1 MESTTPLDHD
11 HKSEQDLDV
20 CFDEFS
26 ESIPS
31 TSPSE
36 KHWSQLI
43 HHDLVLRMNRH
54 VYKTD
59 RRCLVENTVEE
70 NAVSYVL
77 CLSRRLEP
85 RRVDALEFAWGMQCG
100 TLNLNTRMNVFSLS
114 PNFKKYWERFKW
126 FLLPEDDIIRR
137 LYDAAIND
145 REFPDIGE
153 GPYNYHFVAHSDM
166 KFVPIHRQTV
176 FPDPKTEELKPDHFM
191 FSTYPFENLGTLT
204 CHLHPKFVVCRIG
217 WMVAKADAT
226 FLSQYADAH
235 PSLLQPITMILRICN
250 KWTRLLD
257 KKDSKHLSFF
267 QNKIDPDDI
276 ISENWTRT
284 GNGRVKPPRMSRK
297 RPKKSQNGVK
307 RKRKGSP
314 PHFIPTKKL
323 RMLEEQMSPS
333 YVAEKTEDILSWK
346 SVVSGEHDNQNQSN
360 DTTDNNDGKT
370 MDTTTEG

>member
-1 MESTTPLDHD
+1 MESTTPPNHD
-11 HKSEQDLDV
+11 NKSEQDSDAR
-20 CFDEFS
+20 FDECS
-26 ESIPS
+26 ESIAS

-100 TLNLNTRMNVFSLS
+100 TLNLNTRMNVFSQ
-114 PNFKKYWERFKW
+114 
-126 FLLPEDDIIRR
+126 DDIIRR
-137 LYDAAIND
+137 FYDAAIND
-145 REFPDIGE
+145 QEFPDIGE
-153 GPYNYHFVAHSDM
+153 GPYNYHFVAHPDM

-191 FSTYPFENLGTLT
+191 FSTYPFQNLGTLT
-204 CHLHPKFVVCRIG
+204 CHLHPKFVICRIG
-217 WMVAKADAT
+217 WMVARADAT
-226 FLSQYADAH
+226 FLSRYADAH

-257 KKDSKHLSFF
+257 KKNPKHLSFF

-284 GNGRVKPPRMSRK
+284 GNGRVKQPRMSQKHLKK
-297 RPKKSQNGVK
+297 RQNGVK

-333 YVAEKTEDILSWK
+333 HVERKTEDILSWR
-346 SVVSGEHDNQNQSN
+346 SVVSDENDNQNQSN
-360 DTTDNNDGKT
+360 DAADNNNGKT
-370 MDTTTEG
+370 IDTTTDVGVEMR